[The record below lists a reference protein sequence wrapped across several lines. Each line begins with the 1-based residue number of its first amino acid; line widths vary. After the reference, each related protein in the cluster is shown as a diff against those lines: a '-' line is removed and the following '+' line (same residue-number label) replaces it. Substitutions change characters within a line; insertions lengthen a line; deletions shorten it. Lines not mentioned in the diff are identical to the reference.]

1 MKSNKVLHS
10 KKQKKVATKKNINK
24 TLKSK
29 PSKSSSIKSSLR
41 ESEKSKCRLKAAW
54 ADIIKRY
61 QNISPEQTDVID
73 LVTEEIVVDRGILQK
88 DNIRYVGTL
97 DLHASK
103 PQEDAIDDDSIW
115 QPDPNLCENDT
126 DFNHRVSLRKNKNKT
141 SDKTNDII
149 DVLLE
154 GSNECF
160 DWETESSDYNEFNEN
175 LGDIDESFD
184 EMPNIEEES
193 EVCRKNNSS
202 FEKESLKITNKQS
215 STVTSLRKNDSD
227 KTNDIIDVL
236 LEGSNE
242 SFDWEIEPSDYNEFY
257 ENLRDNESFDEMSNT
272 EEESEVC
279 RKNDSS
285 FENESLKITN
295 GRSNSVTLTEIP
307 SSQSTESIT
316 QSNSSRRLKVY
327 SFNTFD
333 SGHESESEDT
343 DSECSDSDSNNVMI
357 YAQEKNL
364 DYTQEAQQE
373 TLNHCQMTQ
382 QETLN
387 YSRVIQQ
394 GTVDYSR
401 MTQQESVNYYQVT
414 QQETLNYCKM
424 QSIDHPQREILEFI
438 QTIPP
443 ASLTQEQ
450 QRLWLEPTSEDYTQ
464 LLTWTDKHVG
474 HGLLN

>member
-1 MKSNKVLHS
+1 MKSNKVLRS

-115 QPDPNLCENDT
+115 QPD
-126 DFNHRVSLRKNKNKT
+126 
-141 SDKTNDII
+141 
-149 DVLLE
+149 LLE

-175 LGDIDESFD
+175 LGDIDEF
-184 EMPNIEEES
+184 
-193 EVCRKNNSS
+193 
-202 FEKESLKITNKQS
+202 
-215 STVTSLRKNDSD
+215 
-227 KTNDIIDVL
+227 

-424 QSIDHPQREILEFI
+424 QSIDHSQREILEFI

-474 HGLLN
+474 HGLL

>member
-1 MKSNKVLHS
+1 
-10 KKQKKVATKKNINK
+10 
-24 TLKSK
+24 
-29 PSKSSSIKSSLR
+29 
-41 ESEKSKCRLKAAW
+41 
-54 ADIIKRY
+54 
-61 QNISPEQTDVID
+61 
-73 LVTEEIVVDRGILQK
+73 
-88 DNIRYVGTL
+88 
-97 DLHASK
+97 
-103 PQEDAIDDDSIW
+103 
-115 QPDPNLCENDT
+115 
-126 DFNHRVSLRKNKNKT
+126 
-141 SDKTNDII
+141 
-149 DVLLE
+149 
-154 GSNECF
+154 
-160 DWETESSDYNEFNEN
+160 
-175 LGDIDESFD
+175 
-184 EMPNIEEES
+184 
-193 EVCRKNNSS
+193 
-202 FEKESLKITNKQS
+202 
-215 STVTSLRKNDSD
+215 
-227 KTNDIIDVL
+227 
-236 LEGSNE
+236 
-242 SFDWEIEPSDYNEFY
+242 
-257 ENLRDNESFDEMSNT
+257 MSNT

-307 SSQSTESIT
+307 SSQSTESIN
-316 QSNSSRRLKVY
+316 QSNSSRRLRVY

-343 DSECSDSDSNNVMI
+343 NSEDSDSDSNNVMI

-364 DYTQEAQQE
+364 DYTQEAQHE
-373 TLNHCQMTQ
+373 TLNHCQITQ

-464 LLTWTDKHVG
+464 LLTWTEKHVG
-474 HGLLN
+474 RHRLL

>member
-1 MKSNKVLHS
+1 MKSNKVLRS

-115 QPDPNLCENDT
+115 QPDPNLY
-126 DFNHRVSLRKNKNKT
+126 
-141 SDKTNDII
+141 
-149 DVLLE
+149 VLLE

-184 EMPNIEEES
+184 EMSNIEEES

-333 SGHESESEDT
+333 SGHESEK
-343 DSECSDSDSNNVMI
+343 
-357 YAQEKNL
+357 KNL

-424 QSIDHPQREILEFI
+424 QSIDHSQREILEFI